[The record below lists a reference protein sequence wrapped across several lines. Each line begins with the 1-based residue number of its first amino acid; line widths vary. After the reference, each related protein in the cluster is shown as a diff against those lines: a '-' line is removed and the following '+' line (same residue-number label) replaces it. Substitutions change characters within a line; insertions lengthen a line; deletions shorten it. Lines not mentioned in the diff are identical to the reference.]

1 MEQPSLKDIEEV
13 KKDFTIANK
22 KLSSVKNEINNLV
35 FGQNLVIDQILISIL
50 AEGHALIIGL
60 PGLAKT
66 RIVSFLSII
75 LGFATKRVQFTPDLM
90 PSDILGSEI
99 LEENAK
105 SGKDFRFIEG
115 PIFSQLL
122 LADEINRASP
132 RTQSALLQAM
142 QEKKVTITGNTYDL
156 PKPFHVLAT
165 QNPIDQEGT
174 YPLPEAQL
182 DRFLMNIRISYP
194 DQSAERKILNLSNE
208 KTDASPKNVLSS
220 NELLEIQNFVKDIPV
235 GESVVQY
242 ILNIIKQSRPET
254 SEVKSVKENILW
266 GPSPRASLALMTTCR
281 AKAFLENRYSPSVF
295 DVQSLVKPIL
305 SHRLKLYIS
314 AKSENVNIEE
324 ILDDVISHTK
334 N

>member
-90 PSDILGSEI
+90 PADILGSEI
-99 LEENAK
+99 LEENVK
-105 SGKDFRFIEG
+105 SEKDFRFIEG

-142 QEKKVTITGNTYDL
+142 QEKKVTITGNTYEL

-305 SHRLKLYIS
+305 SHRLKLNIS

>member
-13 KKDFTIANK
+13 KKNFTIACE

-35 FGQNLVIDQILISIL
+35 YGQNLVIDQILISIL

-75 LGFATKRVQFTPDLM
+75 LGFETKRVQFTPDLM

-208 KTDASPKNVLSS
+208 KSDASPKKILSS
-220 NELLEIQNFVKDIPV
+220 NELLDIQNFIKEIPV

-254 SEVKSVKENILW
+254 SEVKSVKENVLW

-305 SHRLKLYIS
+305 SHRLKLSIS
-314 AKSENVNIEE
+314 AKSENINVEE
-324 ILDDVISHTK
+324 ILDEVINHIK

>member
-35 FGQNLVIDQILISIL
+35 YGQNLVIDQILISIL

-254 SEVKSVKENILW
+254 SEVKSVKENVLW

-305 SHRLKLYIS
+305 SHRLKLSIS
-314 AKSENVNIEE
+314 AKSENINVEE
-324 ILDDVISHTK
+324 ILDEVINHIK